1 MGTAQRSGDAAIRPR
16 ALDLFC
22 GGGGASM
29 GLHRSGFDVVGVD
42 VRPQPHYPFAFIQAD
57 ATRPP
62 VDLAAFD
69 FIWASPPCQFASKG
83 TATLAPHQLWCI
95 ENVPDAGLRADVVLD
110 GTMFPDLRVIRRRHF
125 EVNFPVSLRLGFN
138 AIGHVTS
145 HGWSMVYGGGSRRQG
160 RNKMPEWQAAMG
172 IDWLP
177 RRALAQAIPP
187 AYSEFIGLEAMAAIR
202 RRSNGEHS
210 HRAASLGAV

>member
-29 GLHRSGFDVVGVD
+29 GLHRSGFDVV
-42 VRPQPHYPFAFIQAD
+42 
-57 ATRPP
+57 
-62 VDLAAFD
+62 
-69 FIWASPPCQFASKG
+69 
-83 TATLAPHQLWCI
+83 
-95 ENVPDAGLRADVVLD
+95 
-110 GTMFPDLRVIRRRHF
+110 
-125 EVNFPVSLRLGFN
+125 
-138 AIGHVTS
+138 GHVTS

-187 AYSEFIGLEAMAAIR
+187 AYSELIGLEAMAAIR

-210 HRAASLGAV
+210 YRAASLGAV